1 MTKMLFPE
9 NSYTSLWPPLAGLWA
24 RPQQYGTAALE
35 WFFYKLA
42 LGNILAGNN
51 CLF

>member
-1 MTKMLFPE
+1 MIKMFFSDNTYLCV
-9 NSYTSLWPPLAGLWA
+9 LVGLWA
-24 RPQQYGTAALE
+24 KPQVWDRAALE

-51 CLF
+51 FLL